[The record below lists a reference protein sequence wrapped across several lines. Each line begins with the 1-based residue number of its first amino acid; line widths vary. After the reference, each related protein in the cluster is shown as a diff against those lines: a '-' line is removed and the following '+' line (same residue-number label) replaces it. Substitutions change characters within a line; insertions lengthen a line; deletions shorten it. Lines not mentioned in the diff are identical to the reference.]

1 MERFVAIDR
10 DGVINEDS
18 DEYIKSESELIPIA
32 GSLDGIARLTQA
44 GFRIAIVSNQSGL
57 ARGLFDLAAL
67 NGIHKKLQD
76 CLSRNGGRVE
86 MIFFCPHGP
95 ADQCN
100 CRKPR
105 PGLLLEIE
113 DRLNLDLTGLPFI
126 GDSFSDVE
134 AARGVGM
141 EPILVRTGKGER
153 TLIDYSAKLSGVRVF
168 TNLNE
173 AAHDLLDRWR
183 NA

>member
-1 MERFVAIDR
+1 VERFVAIDR

-18 DEYIKSESELIPIA
+18 DEYIKSESEWIPIA
-32 GSLDGIARLTQA
+32 GSIDGIARLTQA
-44 GFRIAIVSNQSGL
+44 GFRIVIVTNQSGL
-57 ARGLFDLAAL
+57 SRGLFDLSAL

-95 ADQCN
+95 TDHCT
-100 CRKPR
+100 CRKPS
-105 PGLLLEIE
+105 PGLLRQIE
-113 DRLNLDLTGLPFI
+113 DRFNLDLSGLPFI
-126 GDSFSDVE
+126 GDSFSDVQ
-134 AARGVGM
+134 AARKVGM
-141 EPILVRTGKGER
+141 EPILVRTGKGEQ
-153 TLIDYSAKLSGVRVF
+153 TLSDHPDLSDVRVF
-168 TNLNE
+168 SNLNE

>member
-18 DEYIKSESELIPIA
+18 DEYIKSESEWIPIA
-32 GSLDGIARLTQA
+32 GSIDGIARLTQA
-44 GFRIAIVSNQSGL
+44 GFRIVIVTNQSGL
-57 ARGLFDLAAL
+57 SRGLFDLAAL

-76 CLSRNGGRVE
+76 CLSRNGSRVE

-95 ADQCN
+95 TDHCN
-100 CRKPR
+100 CRKPS
-105 PGLLLEIE
+105 PGLLLQIE
-113 DRLNLDLTGLPFI
+113 DRFNLDLAGLPFI

-134 AARGVGM
+134 AARKVGM
-141 EPILVRTGKGER
+141 EPILVRTGKGEQ
-153 TLIDYSAKLSGVRVF
+153 TLSDHPQKLSDVRVF
-168 TNLNE
+168 SNLNE